1 MGNVMQHLPEN
12 LRAASNGECPA
23 MSSSAPV
30 KAARVCSASTNLTTA
45 TGDLTPLSDCLD
57 SVLSTLTRAYGLDY
71 YDTAGDPFQKVGL
84 LIEMATDEGYGPKEF
99 AARLRAM
106 VKACPF
112 PTWTPADFFK
122 ERAAVHPYGW
132 YLKQLD
138 ETKANAAL
146 IDCYELADGS
156 HGWGWKHEVRDML
169 PLYRPNEKPV
179 AKELPDH
186 AEPMPDDVAAQ
197 LKEFVKD
204 VDVKEM
210 ERQDMAD
217 TITRLRADVG
227 AARMERDEW
236 KRAAADAEDAI
247 AALHAVMVDVCEGRI
262 TVEQLK
268 SRAKGDGEGA
278 AVITVREVA

>member
-1 MGNVMQHLPEN
+1 
-12 LRAASNGECPA
+12 
-23 MSSSAPV
+23 
-30 KAARVCSASTNLTTA
+30 
-45 TGDLTPLSDCLD
+45 LTPLSDCLD
-57 SVLSTLTRAYGLDY
+57 NVLSTLTRAYGLDY

-99 AARLRAM
+99 TARLRAM

-169 PLYRPNEKPV
+169 PLYRTDVKP
-179 AKELPDH
+179 APKELPDH
-186 AEPMPDDVAAQ
+186 AERPSPEVSDDVKRFIE
-197 LKEFVKD
+197 LVDKHDRD
-204 VDVKEM
+204 VA
-210 ERQDMAD
+210 DMSD
-217 TITRLRADVG
+217 TITRLRAELG

-236 KRAAADAEDAI
+236 KRAAADADDTI

-268 SRAKGDGEGA
+268 SRATGEEREA
-278 AVITVREVA
+278 A